1 MTLPVVLADIDGT
14 LVHSRRK
21 CADIRGAVVAEV
33 YDGRDVGFISPTG
46 WNLLAELQALSV
58 FVPATA
64 RTISQYSRIRF
75 PSVPPVAVVAAG
87 GVILVDGIADP
98 VWSAAT
104 QEIVDSTSATV
115 EQVVAQLGTLPVAE
129 QPRNG
134 DGCFGCVKVVE
145 GSDISDFERWCS
157 ERDWR
162 VVRQDE
168 RIYVLPRQLSKAA
181 ALPRLAE
188 IVGARPVMALGD
200 GLMDVEMML
209 VVEHRISPAGGAI
222 WQADPHIAT
231 AAEGLGLTATEAV
244 LRLANDCLRRIKAA
258 NKA

>member
-21 CADIRGAVVAEV
+21 CADTRGAVVAEV
-33 YDGRDVGFISPTG
+33 YDGRDVGFISAAA
-46 WNLLAELQALSV
+46 WNLLTEVQAMST

-64 RTISQYSRIRF
+64 RTTRQYSRIRF
-75 PSVPPVAVVAAG
+75 PNVPPVAIVAAG
-87 GVILVDGIADP
+87 GVILVDGVADP
-98 VWSAAT
+98 VWSASTQAMVDAT
-104 QEIVDSTSATV
+104 GATV
-115 EQVVAQLGTLPVAE
+115 DEVVARLATLPVSE
-129 QPRNG
+129 EPRNG
-134 DGCFGCVKVVE
+134 DSCFGCVKVIE
-145 GSDISDFERWCS
+145 GTDISEFEQWCT

-168 RIYVLPRQLSKAA
+168 RIYVLPYRLSKAA

-188 IVGARPVMALGD
+188 ILGADPMMALGD

-209 VVEHRISPAGGAI
+209 AVEHRISPVGGAI

-231 AAEGLGLTATEAV
+231 VAAGVGLAATEAV
-244 LRLANDCLRRIKAA
+244 LALAIDRLRSGKAA
-258 NKA
+258 SKT